1 MRSNNTEKLA
11 EVRGGIFHKK
21 CKNEDKA
28 LRLKL
33 DIYGGKKTL
42 CIFVLGFKM
51 SEKRIYNVS
60 ILCCFY
66 SHKYA
71 KIGIYSKRL
80 Q

>member
-42 CIFVLGFKM
+42 CILFLVLKCQRKEFIMFQFFVVF
-51 SEKRIYNVS
+51 
-60 ILCCFY
+60 ILINMP
-66 SHKYA
+66 K
-71 KIGIYSKRL
+71 
-80 Q
+80 